1 MLENEYKHISQIKS
15 SARYTIRDTQYA
27 KAVTIIELIM
37 AITIVGI
44 LATVSSLYIK
54 ETVDLWRFLSFRS
67 EAVAQGRTALIR
79 MDREIRQIKDPA
91 SIAIADLSQ
100 LRFTSLDLSGDGN
113 DDTVEFYRDAATNEL
128 RRIFNGNPA
137 QGNALASGIAN
148 LAFTYYTAAG
158 AALSAP
164 VADTTQI
171 YRVAIEINI
180 ASGTQT
186 KTLKAQVYP
195 RNL

>member
-1 MLENEYKHISQIKS
+1 
-15 SARYTIRDTQYA
+15 
-27 KAVTIIELIM
+27 M

-54 ETVDLWRFLSFRS
+54 ETIDLWRFLSFRS

-79 MDREIRQIKDPA
+79 MDREIRQIKDSA
-91 SIAIADLSQ
+91 SIALADLSR

-113 DDTVEFYRDAATNEL
+113 DDTVEFYRDAETNEL
-128 RRIFNGNPA
+128 RRIFNNDPA
-137 QGNALASGIAN
+137 QGNALASGISS
-148 LAFTYYTAAG
+148 LAFTYYNAAN
-158 AALSAP
+158 AEIPAQ

-171 YRVAIEINI
+171 YRIAIEINI

-186 KTLKAQVYP
+186 KTLRTQVHP

>member
-1 MLENEYKHISQIKS
+1 MKS
-15 SARYTIRDTQYA
+15 EIRDSRLETR
-27 KAVTIIELIM
+27 KGVTLIELIM

-44 LATVSSLYIK
+44 LTTVSSLYIK
-54 ETVDLWRFLSFRS
+54 ETIDLWRFLSFRS

-79 MDREIRQIKDPA
+79 MDREIRQVKDSA
-91 SIAIADLSQ
+91 SIALADLSR

-128 RRIFNGNPA
+128 RRIFNSNPA
-137 QGNALASGIAN
+137 QGDALASGIAN
-148 LAFTYYTAAG
+148 LAFTYYNSSG
-158 AALSAP
+158 AALSIP

-171 YRVAIEINI
+171 YRIAVEINI

-186 KTLKAQVYP
+186 KTLQTQVYP

>member
-1 MLENEYKHISQIKS
+1 MEKIKN
-15 SARYTIRDTQYA
+15 
-27 KAVTIIELIM
+27 KGVTLIELIM

-44 LATVSSLYIK
+44 LAAVSSLYIK
-54 ETVDLWRFLSFRS
+54 ETIDLWRFLSFRS

-79 MDREIRQIKDPA
+79 MDREIRQVKDSA
-91 SIAIADLSQ
+91 SIAIADLSR

-128 RRIFNGNPA
+128 RRIFNNSPA
-137 QGNALASGIAN
+137 QGDILASGVTN
-148 LAFTYYTAAG
+148 LLFTYYN
-158 AALSAP
+158 SANSEIP
-164 VADTTQI
+164 VPVTDTTQV
-171 YRVAIEINI
+171 YRIAIEINI